1 MYIFSEYEFIFIKKI
16 YQHKEMTV
24 NDLINSLG
32 FYPEKALEVLKLM
45 LTKKYVNEYN
55 DVITLTEEG
64 RAAIFEYPFCKITK
78 LNFDGITKQFKTA
91 VTNMI
96 DEHPLQYQYW
106 FNETTCQSILEISV
120 DFLQVKEPHLA
131 FLGTP
136 LLALYFNMVF
146 PEWKLTVVDISE
158 SVINYI
164 KTLVN
169 SNVNFIITDMR
180 YDSVQ
185 RDLDNYNIVFIDP
198 PFYSDYYAGFLR
210 WATAMQKEGELLF
223 AVLFGSNIK
232 DNMKERKMVTDL
244 ISSDYTLIKTYDDIL
259 KYLVPKFEKSTY
271 KKWNNLSIK
280 DWRRNTLGIF
290 SKCKSIDDIG
300 LCFAED
306 YEWKEY
312 IFGKKRIMVRIN
324 NEYSKLD
331 SFLFRSL
338 YNDNDILKSVSRRNL
353 DRNKICLWTSD
364 NEVYI
369 ASNSALEVIHR
380 VMQEYIDTGNLEKET
395 IQYYKEKYGDLEVEN
410 LLYTVNKLIQ
420 GGFQDGEA

>member
-1 MYIFSEYEFIFIKKI
+1 
-16 YQHKEMTV
+16 MTI

-32 FYPEKALEVLKLM
+32 FYPEKVLEVLKVM
-45 LTKKYVNEYN
+45 LTKKYVTEHN
-55 DVITLTEEG
+55 DIIALTEEG
-64 RAAIFEYPFCKITK
+64 RAAVFEYPFCKITK
-78 LNFDGITKQFKTA
+78 LNFDGIDKQFKIS

-96 DEHPLQYQYW
+96 YEHPLQYQYW
-106 FNETTCQSILEISV
+106 FDEMTCQSILKISV

-136 LLALYFNMVF
+136 LLALYFNMAF

-158 SVINYI
+158 GVINYI

-169 SNVNFIITDMR
+169 NNVNFIIADMR
-180 YDSVQ
+180 HDAIQEYLDSH
-185 RDLDNYNIVFIDP
+185 NIVFIDP

-210 WATAMQKEGELLF
+210 WATAMQKEGGLLF

-259 KYLVPKFEKSTY
+259 KYLVPRFEKSTY
-271 KKWNNLSIK
+271 TKWNNLSII
-280 DWRRNTLGIF
+280 DWRQNTLGVF
-290 SKCKSIDDIG
+290 VKCKTGDSIE
-300 LCFAED
+300 LCFAKD

-324 NEYSKLD
+324 NEYNKLD

-338 YNDNDILKSVSRRNL
+338 YNDTNILKSVSRRNL

-369 ASNSALEVIHR
+369 ASDSALEVIHR
-380 VMQEYIDTGNLEKET
+380 VMQEFIDTGNLKKEL
-395 IQYYKEKYGDLEVEN
+395 IQYYKEKYGYLEVEN
-410 LLYTVNKLIQ
+410 LLCTINKLIQ
-420 GGFQDGEA
+420 GGL